1 MRLTRDAHAI
11 WAWVAILWAV
21 CWASYST
28 LDSVI
33 ANNEE
38 IVLTVVSSAISATIS
53 VRTILDGLH
62 FGWCSYSI
70 GGSYSIRSSDS
81 SFFWNRRWGRS
92 SNGESTA
99 CC

>member
-1 MRLTRDAHAI
+1 MRLTRDADAI

-33 ANNEE
+33 STKEE
-38 IVLTVVSSAISATIS
+38 IILTVVSSAISATIS

-62 FGWCSYSI
+62 FGWCI
-70 GGSYSIRSSDS
+70 GGSYRIRSSDS
-81 SFFWNRRWGRS
+81 SDSGFFWNRRWSWG
-92 SNGESTA
+92 SNGEGTGY
-99 CC
+99 C